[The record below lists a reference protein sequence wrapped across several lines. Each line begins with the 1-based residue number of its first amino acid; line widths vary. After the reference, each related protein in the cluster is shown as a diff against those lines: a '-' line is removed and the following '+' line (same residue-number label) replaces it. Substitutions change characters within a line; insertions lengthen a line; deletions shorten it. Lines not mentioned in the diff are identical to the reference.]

1 MANVTR
7 ALLQPLGTHSK
18 PHKASLALD
27 CAPLPKEEL
36 YVTTQSLRHR
46 RNQKGNS
53 LGQVSVKGEI
63 YCQGSSQTKSCH
75 GSSADMK
82 RNFYFQILNVLAT
95 TLGKQ
100 REKCVVSLCVR
111 SHALLA

>member
-53 LGQVSVKGEI
+53 LGQVYRFLSKGRFTVRV
-63 YCQGSSQTKSCH
+63 QARQSPAMVPQQT
-75 GSSADMK
+75 
-82 RNFYFQILNVLAT
+82 
-95 TLGKQ
+95 
-100 REKCVVSLCVR
+100 
-111 SHALLA
+111 